1 MQITNKN
8 YLKKITSFEGTLSL
22 LDDFIADKL
31 RFYKGYRNQ
40 DLGDPSKNYVSG
52 LSPAISRRIIT
63 EYEIV
68 RQISKSFQ
76 YGSVDKFVD
85 EICWRTYWKGWLEH
99 RPAVWH
105 DYLDDLT
112 FLRVK
117 YHKNEIFLR
126 AVNGETGLECFDAW
140 VNELKTHGY
149 IHNHARMWF
158 ASIWVFF
165 FDIPWQLG
173 ADFFYKNLL
182 DADPASNTLSWR
194 WVSGLQTKG
203 KRYIATQNNIDRF
216 TGNRFN
222 FPKNFYVKEKE
233 VIDNRVYEPEIS
245 IRYQNNSSNFKKGIL
260 IHEEDLSLSFVEK
273 NIPIMMQSKTHN
285 PYNQTSLPINLANR
299 SIENSIDRCKKNFG
313 SNNVSTF
320 DWSNPQKLTK
330 WISDHNLEMIEVTAP
345 TVGKFENLVPNTLKN
360 MNIEI
365 SYKYHDWDLS
375 FWRFSDRGFFKLKK
389 QIKKIVAPY
398 WNGPLFTGV

>member
-1 MQITNKN
+1 MNEN
-8 YLKKITSFEGTLSL
+8 YLKKITSFEGAKSL

-31 RFYKGYRNQ
+31 RFYKRYRNQ
-40 DLGDPSKNYVSG
+40 DLGDPSMNYVSG

-63 EYEIV
+63 ENEIV

-194 WVSGLQTKG
+194 WVSGLQTRG

-216 TGNRFN
+216 TGNRFK
-222 FPKNFYVKEKE
+222 FPKNFYVKGKE
-233 VIDNRVYEPEIS
+233 IIDNRVYEPEIS
-245 IRYQNNSSNFKKGIL
+245 IKYQNNFSNLKKGIL

-273 NIPIMMQSKTHN
+273 NIPIIMQSNTHN
-285 PYNQTSLPINLANR
+285 P
-299 SIENSIDRCKKNFG
+299 
-313 SNNVSTF
+313 
-320 DWSNPQKLTK
+320 
-330 WISDHNLEMIEVTAP
+330 
-345 TVGKFENLVPNTLKN
+345 
-360 MNIEI
+360 
-365 SYKYHDWDLS
+365 
-375 FWRFSDRGFFKLKK
+375 
-389 QIKKIVAPY
+389 
-398 WNGPLFTGV
+398 